1 MLLGKM
7 HENDDWLVIMNADV
21 QFLHIYSSMHSML
34 SRDTIILRQC
44 VHILG
49 MFMELKK

>member
-1 MLLGKM
+1 MY
-7 HENDDWLVIMNADV
+7 ENDDWLTFMDDNVHIP
-21 QFLHIYSSMHSML
+21 HIYHSMHSML

-49 MFMELKK
+49 MFMEEIKN